1 MDLGTTT
8 YAGRHSKLFKDAAEL
23 VVGPGGRPLQIL
35 EIGPGLSV
43 RWLGRVSGKPAF
55 IRIILKGVETVVRRL
70 PLPDSCFENY
80 ESEEILTAFGR
91 QRSELSLM
99 DVNPRPLRVIGQ
111 NPKIPVAAKLTA
123 DLTALQLEPGHPQFE
138 AFDVVVALTTLARI
152 PVDKRA
158 RAAENIAAMTRR
170 GGWVLADGNAITR
183 EPSLQPTDVGNLSQ
197 KI

>member
-8 YAGRHSKLFKDAAEL
+8 YSGRHSKLLKDAAEL
-23 VVGPGGRPLQIL
+23 VMKPGERPLRIL

-43 RWLGRVSGKPAF
+43 RWLGRVGGKPAF
-55 IRIILKGVETVVRRL
+55 VRAILKGVETAVRRL

-80 ESEEILTAFGR
+80 ESDEILTAFGR

-99 DVNPRPLRVIGQ
+99 DINPRPLRVIGQ
-111 NPKIPVAAKLTA
+111 NPKIPLASKLTA
-123 DLTALQLEPGHPQFE
+123 DLTKLQLEPSHPQFE

-152 PVDKRA
+152 PVDGRSL
-158 RAAENIAAMTRR
+158 AAANVAAMTRG
-170 GGWVLADGNAITR
+170 GGWVIADGNAIER
-183 EPSLQPTDVGNLSQ
+183 EPSLQATDVGNLFQ